1 MEGGSGR
8 RAAGEIA
15 AWVVGFGEWRRGS
28 LSVRVRRETERQRD
42 RETEMGW
49 DGMGWNVSEA
59 GQGQDRIKFKFG
71 RSVMCGTLVVVHTRA
86 AKAARL
92 L

>member
-15 AWVVGFGEWRRGS
+15 AWVVGFEEWRRGS
-28 LSVRVRRETERQRD
+28 LSVRVRRETERQRWD
-42 RETEMGW
+42 GMGW

>member
-1 MEGGSGR
+1 MEAWIAFGP
-8 RAAGEIA
+8 GE
-15 AWVVGFGEWRRGS
+15 E
-28 LSVRVRRETERQRD
+28 RD
-42 RETEMGW
+42 RETEMDGMGW